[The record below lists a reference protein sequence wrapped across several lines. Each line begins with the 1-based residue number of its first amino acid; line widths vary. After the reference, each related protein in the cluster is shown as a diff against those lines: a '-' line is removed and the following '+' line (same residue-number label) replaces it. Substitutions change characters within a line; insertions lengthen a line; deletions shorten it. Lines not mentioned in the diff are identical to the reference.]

1 MKTKKVELYKWLPS
15 EGENIEID
23 WPKVHKTIG
32 LDHTNWLLK
41 QPDDI
46 CQLVLERTHDALTF
60 RDQCKLVAEFYND
73 QALTHYHL
81 MWAK

>member
-1 MKTKKVELYKWLPS
+1 MKNKVVELLKWLPS

-32 LDHTNWLLK
+32 IDHTNWLLK
-41 QPDDI
+41 QPHEL
-46 CQLVLERTHDALTF
+46 CQLMLERNDMYCRLI
-60 RDQCKLVAEFYND
+60 AEFYD
-73 QALTHYHL
+73 EKTLVSYQL

>member
-1 MKTKKVELYKWLPS
+1 MKTKRVELLKWLPE

-32 LDHTNWLLK
+32 LDHTNWLLT
-41 QPDDI
+41 QPKNI
-46 CQLVLERTHDALTF
+46 CQMVLERNDMHC
-60 RDQCKLVAEFYND
+60 RLVAEFYD
-73 QALTHYHL
+73 DYTLTQYHL

>member
-1 MKTKKVELYKWLPS
+1 MKTSKVELLKWLPS

-32 LDHTNWLLK
+32 VDHTTWLLN
-41 QPDDI
+41 QDHTA
-46 CQLVLERTHDALTF
+46 CQLVLERT
-60 RDQCKLVAEFYND
+60 DQHCRLVAEFYDSELVTN
-73 QALTHYHL
+73 YHL

>member
-1 MKTKKVELYKWLPS
+1 MKTSKIELVKWLPS

-32 LDHTNWLLK
+32 VDHTEWLLK
-41 QPDDI
+41 QSHSN
-46 CQLVLERTHDALTF
+46 CQLILERNDMYCRLI
-60 RDQCKLVAEFYND
+60 AEFYDNKT
-73 QALTHYHL
+73 LVNYHL